1 MDGLHAVNVTHNY
14 PDAKKFIV
22 KKSGK
27 LILVDFSRSR
37 FLRDGM
43 DVNGEDWESF
53 KEQDECE

>member
-1 MDGLHAVNVTHNY
+1 MQ
-14 PDAKKFIV
+14 KKFIV